1 MVFKPGDLQDTSAP
15 DKDDNNFFN
24 ITILD
29 LDPSVDEQ
37 QYLDVELAWL
47 YTDKKKGPNEDGI
60 SAYSTPIRIALP
72 FEGLLPP
79 KFVPTDLTIYQGK
92 LRVNWQGTDE
102 NSDPYGA
109 SLKYVE
115 VLYRQVGSTTWISAG
130 TLAKAGFILISAA
143 PKKTYEVKLV
153 AVSTLGAAYAT
164 VTVFPL
170 PTAELRV
177 STTVLV
183 PEAVATEETG
193 IVTPPLVTVKALAS
207 AVVVER
213 FSL

>member
-1 MVFKPGDLQDTSAP
+1 MV
-15 DKDDNNFFN
+15 N
-24 ITILD
+24 
-29 LDPSVDEQ
+29 
-37 QYLDVELAWL
+37 
-47 YTDKKKGPNEDGI
+47 
-60 SAYSTPIRIALP
+60 P
-72 FEGLLPP
+72 FEPTEPLRYTGEVWSTEEL
-79 KFVPTDLTIYQGK
+79 FVV
-92 LRVNWQGTDE
+92 RVIAE
-102 NSDPYGA
+102 NDGA
-109 SLKYVE
+109 SLPATSCMA
-115 VLYRQVGSTTWISAG
+115 VLV
-130 TLAKAGFILISAA
+130 
-143 PKKTYEVKLV
+143 V